1 MCLRLV
7 KCFANQYNTLMQDI
21 IPPPKRPA
29 VPTQTPSAPTTQATA
44 PPALPAEMAARLAEK
59 KKATTTTS
67 GPQNAPSAASKTPET
82 IAVGGKVKP
91 AFLRRFATW
100 AFASLAIL
108 LIGSAN
114 IASWLNQLVLNK
126 QTFVGTLAPL
136 SDNAVIQDKVAST
149 FTDKIL
155 EAAPTEELAVKLL
168 PKVPLD
174 TPQEELKAQLK
185 PVVRTSVDKA
195 VRSPEFA
202 AAWQTA
208 INTGYDA
215 TFGNYSSDQKVSVPV
230 APILDQ
236 LLSSLEGTDLS
247 FIAEQQREQ
256 ILQTQSTTMEIDNSA
271 QLRAVRDNMQL
282 LHTAVPLLVAAAILL
297 GLFAVVISPYRFK
310 TTRKLF
316 LGSAIEFVVTGIVV
330 IVAGKAL
337 SGFVPIDYRS
347 LVSEILPQLFNGLI
361 RQSLIA
367 GAACFVIWFILF
379 ILHKTVLSRV
389 S

>member
-1 MCLRLV
+1 
-7 KCFANQYNTLMQDI
+7 MQDI

-29 VPTQTPSAPTTQATA
+29 APTQAPSAPTTQATT
-44 PPALPAEMAARLAEK
+44 PTALPAEMAARLAEK
-59 KKATTTTS
+59 KKATATA
-67 GPQNAPSAASKTPET
+67 GPQNTPAGASKTPET

-149 FTDKIL
+149 LTDKIL
-155 EAAPTEELAVKLL
+155 EAAPTKELAVKLL

-174 TPQEELKAQLK
+174 TPQEELRAQLK
-185 PVVRTSVDKA
+185 PVVRTSVDRA

-215 TFGNYSSDQKVSVPV
+215 TFGNYSSNQKVSVPV
-230 APILDQ
+230 TPILDQ

-256 ILQTQSTTMEIDNSA
+256 ILQTQSTTMEIDNST

-282 LHTAVPLLVAAAILL
+282 LHTAVPLLIAAAVLL
-297 GLFAVVISPYRFK
+297 GLFAIVISPYRFK

-316 LGSAIEFVVTGIVV
+316 LGSAIEFILTAIVA

-367 GAACFVIWFILF
+367 GAISFVIWFIMF
-379 ILHKTVLSRV
+379 ILHKTALSRI